1 MRSNTWFSGE
11 RVDWADMKIETLMDG
26 QLKHEMKGSRLSFEL
41 QRFVLLH
48 HLLMNAKKKLHILA
62 KT

>member
-26 QLKHEMKGSRLSFEL
+26 QLKHEMKGSRLSLEL

-48 HLLMNAKKKLHILA
+48 HLLMNAKKTAYIG
-62 KT
+62 